1 MRPHEGGFLNIPL
14 EQPRYLST
22 QFLNNLWNKGL
33 LCVKIFSSFEV
44 WYFYVSSNIY
54 KANST
59 NWDWVEMKVTLANI
73 DTNELTNF
81 CYFLLFKL
89 KKDTFLRSYV
99 TFLLTLDLTNFVLL
113 WKFLYAVETGIFL
126 RKTWVPLCTALTV
139 WKIWK
144 FTVFEKYF
152 VKSTL
157 L

>member
-1 MRPHEGGFLNIPL
+1 M
-14 EQPRYLST
+14 
-22 QFLNNLWNKGL
+22 
-33 LCVKIFSSFEV
+33 KIFSSFEV

-73 DTNELTNF
+73 ETNELTNF

-99 TFLLTLDLTNFVLL
+99 TFLLTLDLTNFALL

-126 RKTWVPLCTALTV
+126 KKT
-139 WKIWK
+139 
-144 FTVFEKYF
+144 
-152 VKSTL
+152 
-157 L
+157 